1 MKEKSQYNQLIA
13 LAIPAILSQLSHT
26 LVGLADTIM
35 IGQTGNVSA
44 LAASALANNVLSVPI
59 VFLVG
64 ISYASTPKIAE
75 FFARKEVKNCQS
87 ILFHSLLLNTI
98 WGLLVCAF
106 LWFLLPFAYKLD
118 QEPKVLALAIPFFG
132 YLIASLPG
140 LVLFQSF
147 RQFYDG
153 LGNTK
158 PGMVVS
164 ILANL
169 LNVVLNYA
177 LIFGKFGFPEM
188 GIIGAGIS
196 NLISRW
202 VMGVGL
208 MLFFIFEQN
217 SMKWRKG
224 FFSVPV
230 RLKEFSNLNKLG
242 IPISLQFL
250 FEVGAFSFTAIL
262 VGRMGEISL
271 AAHQIVITLAS
282 MTYMMASG
290 IASASTIRIGHFV
303 GLGDKEKILETGKK
317 SMVLV
322 IIFMSFTAAL
332 FLLFKT
338 QIPLLFIEKEE
349 VVLAAASLFSIAAL
363 FQISDGIQVVGLG
376 CLRGLSDVKVPTLL
390 TLFAYWVIA
399 IPLGYWL
406 GISQNMGL
414 NGTWFG
420 LFIGLTISAICMLL
434 RFYLI
439 ARKFKI
445 FIDINE

>member
-1 MKEKSQYNQLIA
+1 
-13 LAIPAILSQLSHT
+13 
-26 LVGLADTIM
+26 
-35 IGQTGNVSA
+35 
-44 LAASALANNVLSVPI
+44 
-59 VFLVG
+59 
-64 ISYASTPKIAE
+64 
-75 FFARKEVKNCQS
+75 
-87 ILFHSLLLNTI
+87 
-98 WGLLVCAF
+98 
-106 LWFLLPFAYKLD
+106 
-118 QEPKVLALAIPFFG
+118 
-132 YLIASLPG
+132 
-140 LVLFQSF
+140 
-147 RQFYDG
+147 
-153 LGNTK
+153 
-158 PGMVVS
+158 
-164 ILANL
+164 
-169 LNVVLNYA
+169 
-177 LIFGKFGFPEM
+177 
-188 GIIGAGIS
+188 
-196 NLISRW
+196 
-202 VMGVGL
+202 
-208 MLFFIFEQN
+208 
-217 SMKWRKG
+217 
-224 FFSVPV
+224 VPV

-439 ARKFKI
+439 ARKFKL